1 MSLFGSC
8 LAAQDLTYMRFQER
22 EPTSCPYQQ
31 CVSAVICADPL
42 WKLIGHGDAD
52 HSGVMVSPKDQ
63 VTVQNYDM
71 QFGTNVIGNVPVLFG
86 SVGAL
91 NWFSPCVGPWLFT
104 KLLLPALF
112 AATDASSTHEKAR
125 IVTVSSSAGYL
136 TNGIDFD
143 AIADGPARLKYG
155 EWELYNK
162 SKFVRKNQITPQSA
176 YLKATY
182 VPG

>member
-1 MSLFGSC
+1 MTCNS
-8 LAAQDLTYMRFQER
+8 AQMLSV
-22 EPTSCPYQQ
+22 TS
-31 CVSAVICADPL
+31 
-42 WKLIGHGDAD
+42 
-52 HSGVMVSPKDQ
+52 
-63 VTVQNYDM
+63 
-71 QFGTNVIGNVPVLFG
+71 PVLFG

-125 IVTVSSSAGYL
+125 IVTVSSSANYL

-162 SKFVRKNQITPQSA
+162 SKFVRRTELRPNRLN
-176 YLKATY
+176 LKQLM
-182 VPG
+182 